1 MARIK
6 HLTDKVAQLEERDH
20 ERRSILGWIATLLD
34 KPKLREKK
42 KAAREIERHAKRLAW

>member
-6 HLTDKVAQLEERDH
+6 HLTEKVAQLEEADR

-42 KAAREIERHAKRLAW
+42 KAAREIERHAKRLAY